1 MKTFTRSDVLSWRP
15 CHGAAGTRR
24 IMRGLPRKMTA
35 LDVLRHE
42 AATPADRLW
51 CVLRS
56 DVLSERTMR
65 LFAAWCARTALD
77 AGRAAGREPDPRSC
91 AAVEIAERYA
101 LGNADDRE
109 LRAAY
114 AAACAAYAAC
124 AAAYAC
130 AAACAY
136 AAYADDADAA
146 DAAARALVCHSR
158 AVAPGAA
165 DARAACAACA
175 AARSAQVARL
185 IQIIEEGEK

>member
-56 DVLSERTMR
+56 DVLSDRTLR

-77 AGRAAGREPDPRSC
+77 AERAAGREPDPRSC

-114 AAACAAYAAC
+114 AAAFDAGCDSAYAAAYAA
-124 AAAYAC
+124 ARAAYA
-130 AAACAY
+130 AASAACD
-136 AAYADDADAA
+136 AAYAYEAQIE
-146 DAAARALVCHSR
+146 RLVE
-158 AVAPGAA
+158 
-165 DARAACAACA
+165 
-175 AARSAQVARL
+175 L
-185 IQIIEEGEK
+185 IKEVEK

>member
-1 MKTFTRSDVLSWRP
+1 MN
-15 CHGAAGTRR
+15 A
-24 IMRGLPRKMTA
+24 I
-35 LDVLRHE
+35 DVLRHG

-56 DVLSERTMR
+56 DVLSERTLR

-77 AGRAAGREPDPRSC
+77 AERTAGREPDPRSC

-114 AAACAAYAAC
+114 AAACAADAAC

-146 DAAARALVCHSR
+146 DAAARAV
-158 AVAPGAA
+158 A
-165 DARAACAACA
+165 DAAAYAVP
-175 AARSAQVARL
+175 RVAQVERL